1 MGSYQL
7 IDDTLHYTGDG
18 WVSVKLTKKQIKEFN
33 KGTLD
38 KINLDWR

>member
-18 WVSVKLTKKQIKEFN
+18 WVSVKLSDKQISDYK
-33 KGTLD
+33 KGKLD
-38 KINLDWR
+38 LINLDWK